1 MDYEKFV
8 ENVQADLIK
17 SLSDSCHNVTV
28 EPIEVSKLQ
37 GQSYSGVS
45 IKHDDSAIS
54 TSVNLEQFY
63 GMYQDGSS
71 YENVLQEIA
80 DAVVTGFA
88 SVPDVDIGML
98 SDYESMKQHLTAQI
112 VGAKNNSDKLKD
124 VPHQMMEDMAVVY
137 RFQVGEVSSGQASIL
152 ITNQMLELYGITQEQ
167 LHQDAL
173 EMSQRNEPVS
183 IKNMDEIIY
192 EMSDGFM
199 GSIENPESALWVAT
213 NESRF
218 NGASVIAYP
227 DFMERAA
234 QQLDG
239 GFYLLP
245 SSIHETLLI
254 SDAFGMKAKELKEM
268 VTQIN
273 AAEIRPEEKLT
284 DNAYHYDAD
293 AKVFEQAENF
303 EKRMEKAQEHK
314 SVLDELKAN
323 KQICKETEPK
333 SHKAP
338 KKDVPEL

>member
-17 SLSDSCHNVTV
+17 SLSDSYHNVTV

-137 RFQVGEVSSGQASIL
+137 RFQVGEVSGGQASVL

-183 IKNMDEIIY
+183 IKNMDE
-192 EMSDGFM
+192 MSDGFM

-218 NGASVIAYP
+218 NGASVMAYP
-227 DFMERAA
+227 DFMESAA
-234 QQLDG
+234 QRLEG

-254 SDAFGMKAKELKEM
+254 SDVFGMTAKELKEM

-273 AAEIRPEEKLT
+273 AAEVRPEEKLT
-284 DNAYHYDAD
+284 DNVYHYDAD

-333 SHKAP
+333 GHKAP